1 MLYEDSLWE
10 SKVLQKKVMNVK
22 LLAANST
29 GQLKRLFE
37 AFYTVRQMDETD
49 FIFVRVPAEDIGAA
63 HVIQQQP
70 SSYFVGSLLKLAMPP
85 SFYDKTPPFLNWARL
100 SPETQKRYV
109 SWPETRLQKAD
120 IFRILISAAMQQT
133 KYFRSGHETI

>member
-49 FIFVRVPAEDIGAA
+49 FIFVRVPAEDIGSRACDTAA
-63 HVIQQQP
+63 AI
-70 SSYFVGSLLKLAMPP
+70 LLLCREFAEAGDA
-85 SFYDKTPPFLNWARL
+85 SVFL
-100 SPETQKRYV
+100 
-109 SWPETRLQKAD
+109 
-120 IFRILISAAMQQT
+120 
-133 KYFRSGHETI
+133 

>member
-1 MLYEDSLWE
+1 LDVPYQFSLGLFENSRLQGVLLYEDSLWE

-63 HVIQQQP
+63 HVIQQQ
-70 SSYFVGSLLKLAMPP
+70 
-85 SFYDKTPPFLNWARL
+85 
-100 SPETQKRYV
+100 
-109 SWPETRLQKAD
+109 
-120 IFRILISAAMQQT
+120 
-133 KYFRSGHETI
+133 